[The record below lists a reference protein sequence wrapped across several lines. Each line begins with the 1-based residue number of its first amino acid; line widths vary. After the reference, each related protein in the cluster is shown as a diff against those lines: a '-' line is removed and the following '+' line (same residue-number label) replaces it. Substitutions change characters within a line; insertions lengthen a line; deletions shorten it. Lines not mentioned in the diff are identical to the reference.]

1 MNQNPRQVAWHLGAA
16 ILFIAFAGYLYW
28 PRSSQLEGWQWLLPV
43 NACIAAFGAYVLS
56 RRWAPGFSGAV
67 LAGLLYGFGPFL
79 LGLAKVHPLAGL
91 LAACVPWLF
100 VPASMIEKRFGK
112 AAGLVL
118 LALPFAAIVLF
129 SHVSASQRFFAAPLQ
144 VSVRPTDLAGF
155 IAPLALITRSSALL
169 GLYHVPMAALVLG
182 AAMMGKARRYS
193 LFVLVPAGFVLAFS
207 KSFLDARQIAQIGVS
222 PILWLSIPLTWC
234 AVLAGIG
241 LHGLIA
247 AGYADQ
253 KWILAA
259 TIALGA
265 LSIVALLLAAH
276 SFQVFLG
283 LGDGHARLFV
293 EAAKVYLL
301 GAVATGIVFV
311 ITHMKLR
318 LHGLRWAILCSA
330 LAVDIFLGAR
340 YIVDRIL

>member
-1 MNQNPRQVAWHLGAA
+1 MDQNPRQIAWHVGAT
-16 ILFIAFAGYLYW
+16 ILFVAFAGYLYF
-28 PRSSQLEGWQWLLPV
+28 PRSSQFAGWQWLLPINTCV
-43 NACIAAFGAYVLS
+43 AAFGAYVLS
-56 RRWAPGFSGAV
+56 RRWVPGSSGAI

-79 LGLAKVHPLAGL
+79 LGLAKVHPLAGF

-100 VPASMIEKRFGK
+100 VPAAVLEKRLGK

-118 LALPFAAIVLF
+118 LAVPFAAIVLF
-129 SHVSASQRFFAAPLQ
+129 SHISAAQRFFAAPLQ
-144 VSVRPTDLAGF
+144 VNVRPSDLAGF

-182 AAMMGKARRYS
+182 LAMMGKAHRYS
-193 LFVLVPAGFVLAFS
+193 LFVLVLAGFLLAFS
-207 KSFLDARQIAQIGVS
+207 RSILSAHQVAWLGVS

-247 AGYADQ
+247 AGFNDR

-259 TIALGA
+259 VITLGVF
-265 LSIVALLLAAH
+265 SIVALLLAAKC
-276 SFQVFLG
+276 FQVILG
-283 LGDGHARLFV
+283 LGDGYARLFV
-293 EAAKVYLL
+293 EAAKIYLL
-301 GAVATGIVFV
+301 GAVATGIVFL

-318 LHGLRWAILCSA
+318 LHWLRWAILCTA

-340 YIVDRIL
+340 YIVDRVL